1 VIESLANAL
10 RCIDCASEVAL
21 GYRLQC
27 PSRGGVL
34 ELI

>member
-1 VIESLANAL
+1 VTESLATAL

-21 GYRLQC
+21 DYRLQC
-27 PSRGGVL
+27 PSCDGLL

>member
-1 VIESLANAL
+1 MLLATAL

-21 GYRLQC
+21 GYRPQC
-27 PSRGGVL
+27 PSSGGVL